1 MISSD
6 NLRTERDV
14 GDVEGVIVFV
24 GVCEGVI
31 NGVGVIDGVIVPVGV
46 EPKLGDD
53 VDVPV

>member
-6 NLRTERDV
+6 KLRTERDV

-31 NGVGVIDGVIVPVGV
+31 NGVGVIDGVIVPVGD